1 MLLGGALKREAE
13 LEYEQQWE
21 GDQSYGVNVNVNV
34 VFLLKRYISIVKH
47 SLVKMLYRHYYWV
60 SLMFVLIFD
69 DQCSA
74 NGFLALIKMHS
85 TIVRLSNR
93 AFMTF

>member
-21 GDQSYGVNVNVNV
+21 GDQSYGV